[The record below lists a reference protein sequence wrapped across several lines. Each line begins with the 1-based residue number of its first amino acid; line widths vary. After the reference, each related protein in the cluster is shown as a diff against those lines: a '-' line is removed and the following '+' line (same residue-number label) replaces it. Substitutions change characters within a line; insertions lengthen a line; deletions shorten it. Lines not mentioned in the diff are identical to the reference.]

1 MITFYPEK
9 LEIWNDEFDFHPS
22 ITLVP
27 KEKTNHKI
35 FYDRDELIGFCK
47 SHGVELNNPE
57 HPFTITGPENHP
69 CLGVGTYKVTQKIT
83 LGYLKD
89 NLI

>member
-1 MITFYPEK
+1 MITFYPEQ
-9 LEIWNDEFDFHPS
+9 LAIWNDEFDFHPS

-27 KEKTNHKI
+27 KEKTNYKV

-47 SHGVELNNPE
+47 AHGVILTNPDS
-57 HPFTITGPENHP
+57 PFEITGPEIHP
-69 CLGVGTYKVTQKIT
+69 EWGIGTYKVTQGIL

-89 NLI
+89 NYR